1 MKVKAS
7 LTTLIR
13 KEQSRQGGPLRAA
26 AACGALVAV
35 SSAALLGV
43 SGWFITGAAAAG
55 LAGAA
60 LGFNY
65 MLPSAGIRLFAM
77 VRTGGR
83 YGERLAGHKA
93 ALNALAN
100 IRSALFDGL
109 AAAPTGVA
117 LALSTGEAT
126 ARLVQDVEAA
136 ETRFIRFSSRW
147 SAAAALSCGVVL
159 TGLASVSAA
168 TLLIGLF
175 AVNVAA
181 GRVLAGRLSSGPGA
195 KTLQAGGRLKDVY
208 ASLAAASSE
217 LFCYGLQDWAAARI
231 AAEGRALADARQSLV
246 AAQGSR
252 VTLGTCLSALAASGT
267 ILLCRDA
274 PLPLAALASL
284 VAAVTLEGADGLVRA
299 FEQDGALDEAARRL
313 DPFLA
318 AGAALDHIP
327 RPDLS
332 PVLRIETGLGRI
344 DLRPGERLAI
354 VGRSGCG
361 KTTLLEGF
369 MRLRP
374 ILRGRLWIGGVD
386 VADLSD
392 ESARQ
397 MFAYAPQDPTLLSGT
412 IRDNLRLAA
421 PLATDAQL
429 WSALFDAAL
438 DAKIMSLPER
448 LDTWIG
454 EDGQRLSGGE
464 RRRLALARAYLRGSP
479 WLVLDEPT
487 EGLDAATEA
496 EVFRRLETRL
506 RRTGQGLLVVSHRL
520 CVLDQ
525 NLRIYQ
531 ADAPTGED
539 LRNAA

>member
-1 MKVKAS
+1 
-7 LTTLIR
+7 
-13 KEQSRQGGPLRAA
+13 
-26 AACGALVAV
+26 
-35 SSAALLGV
+35 
-43 SGWFITGAAAAG
+43 
-55 LAGAA
+55 
-60 LGFNY
+60 
-65 MLPSAGIRLFAM
+65 
-77 VRTGGR
+77 
-83 YGERLAGHKA
+83 
-93 ALNALAN
+93 
-100 IRSALFDGL
+100 
-109 AAAPTGVA
+109 
-117 LALSTGEAT
+117 
-126 ARLVQDVEAA
+126 
-136 ETRFIRFSSRW
+136 
-147 SAAAALSCGVVL
+147 
-159 TGLASVSAA
+159 
-168 TLLIGLF
+168 
-175 AVNVAA
+175 
-181 GRVLAGRLSSGPGA
+181 
-195 KTLQAGGRLKDVY
+195 
-208 ASLAAASSE
+208 
-217 LFCYGLQDWAAARI
+217 
-231 AAEGRALADARQSLV
+231 
-246 AAQGSR
+246 
-252 VTLGTCLSALAASGT
+252 
-267 ILLCRDA
+267 
-274 PLPLAALASL
+274 
-284 VAAVTLEGADGLVRA
+284 
-299 FEQDGALDEAARRL
+299 
-313 DPFLA
+313 
-318 AGAALDHIP
+318 
-327 RPDLS
+327 
-332 PVLRIETGLGRI
+332 
-344 DLRPGERLAI
+344 
-354 VGRSGCG
+354 
-361 KTTLLEGF
+361 LEGF